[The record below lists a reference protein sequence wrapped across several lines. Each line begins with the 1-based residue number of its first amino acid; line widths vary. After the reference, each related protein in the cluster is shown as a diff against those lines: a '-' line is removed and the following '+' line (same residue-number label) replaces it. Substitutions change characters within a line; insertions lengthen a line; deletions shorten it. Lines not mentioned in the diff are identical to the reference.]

1 MYKIVSYSF
10 VLLLVLFSCKAKQCQ
25 QQTLNIDNKMEMLN
39 ADKAFSR
46 MCEEKGMKAAY
57 MEYIDS
63 GGILLR
69 PQSMPIIG
77 VDVID
82 YISQEVD
89 TGYTISWVPMGGTV
103 ARSGE
108 GGYTYGTYLVKFKSK
123 DSVLRGTYINVWHR
137 QVDGKWKFVVN
148 SGNEGIGE

>member
-1 MYKIVSYSF
+1 
-10 VLLLVLFSCKAKQCQ
+10 
-25 QQTLNIDNKMEMLN
+25 MLN
-39 ADKAFSR
+39 ADKAFSK
-46 MCEEKGMKAAY
+46 MCEGKGVKAAY

-69 PQSMPIIG
+69 PQSMPITG
-77 VDVID
+77 ADVID

-89 TGYTISWVPMGGTV
+89 TGYTISWVPMGGAV

-137 QVDGKWKFVVN
+137 QADGKWKFVIN